1 MINSTTSTNRA
12 IQTGAISTPGQAA
25 AKPLSPRPDQLST
38 ESATFLR
45 AELTRQPEIRPEVV
59 ERARALASD
68 PNYPSSTILKQVGA
82 MILKSPDLS
91 EDES

>member
-12 IQTGAISTPGQAA
+12 VPTEALSVPGQATVR
-25 AKPLSPRPDQLST
+25 PLSPRPDQLST

-45 AELTRQPEIRPEVV
+45 TELTRQPEIRPEVV
-59 ERARALASD
+59 ERARALATD
-68 PNYPSSTILKQVGA
+68 PNYPSPAMLKQVGA
-82 MILKSPDLS
+82 MILNSPDLS